1 MIQLILTI
9 FQKLKWHEI
18 EIRHVSYK
26 LGSVLNYEIS
36 MGKQLFGK
44 IDLILICLGKNK
56 TAFSVKF
63 VLKCLDAT
71 EDYDHGVIIINESV
85 ANYVCIVAAEL
96 ASHFTLYI
104 YIYVWNKRRKVCDP

>member
-36 MGKQLFGK
+36 KQLFGK
-44 IDLILICLGKNK
+44 IDLILIYLGKNK

-71 EDYDHGVIIINESV
+71 EDYDHGAIIINESV
-85 ANYVCIVAAEL
+85 ANYVCIVAAQL
-96 ASHFTLYI
+96 ASH
-104 YIYVWNKRRKVCDP
+104 